1 MQLGTVLPFLDPGAS
16 LLPVQWALHRQSAR
30 GISNMRCKFERKR
43 RYILVRNGMRRY
55 QRVEKQ
61 WVSYIF
67 QYLPSQSR
75 RLKFVLVICAQIFFS
90 L

>member
-16 LLPVQWALHRQSAR
+16 LLPVQWALHRQSAW

-43 RYILVRNGMRRY
+43 RYILVRKGMRRY